1 MTQRQPFTM
10 LSICSAIS
18 VLCLEQS
25 LQTVV
30 WESLGNVRFKN
41 DYSFDFKIMTFLI
54 LYCASNQNIKMYIT
68 LIFVLYWSDPGV
80 WSSYE
85 ATKAVALVKRR
96 VQYEMKARVFGFSVA
111 KMFMCLLHVPKAQDL
126 WGCGDMLLW
135 KNIWILRFNVFK
147 SNLKVINCINQNI
160 AQHTSE
166 YHKIYL

>member
-1 MTQRQPFTM
+1 MTQRLPFTM

-85 ATKAVALVKRR
+85 ATKAVVLVKRK
-96 VQYEMKARVFGFSVA
+96 VQWDRLWKPGCLAFQWQKCSCAF
-111 KMFMCLLHVPKAQDL
+111 FMCQRRKTSGGAGICSSGKIFEFWDL
-126 WGCGDMLLW
+126 T
-135 KNIWILRFNVFK
+135 F
-147 SNLKVINCINQNI
+147 LKVIWK
-160 AQHTSE
+160 S
-166 YHKIYL
+166 